1 MMNINTSLDQSFVDQ
16 IDTIQQQTNQD
27 IKQIL
32 QTAIDLYYRKIQNQE
47 NDPLVLLKQSKFIGC
62 GESDPDLSSTYK
74 TKLKTILDE
83 SL

>member
-1 MMNINTSLDQSFVDQ
+1 MNINTSLDQSVLEK

-27 IKQIL
+27 VKQIIKA
-32 QTAIDLYYRKIQNQE
+32 AIELYYQQIQKQE
-47 NDPLVLLKQSKFIGC
+47 NDPLAVLKQSKFIGC

-74 TKLKTILDE
+74 SKLKTVLED

>member
-1 MMNINTSLDQSFVDQ
+1 MNLDTSLDQIVLDK
-16 IDTIQQQTNQD
+16 INIIQQQTNQD

-32 QTAIDLYYRKIQNQE
+32 QTAINLYYQKIQQPE
-47 NDPLVLLKQSKFIGC
+47 NDPLALLKQSEFIGC

-74 TKLKTILDE
+74 TQLKTILEE

>member
-1 MMNINTSLDQSFVDQ
+1 MNLDTSLDQIVLDK
-16 IDTIQQQTNQD
+16 INIIQQQTNQD

-32 QTAIDLYYRKIQNQE
+32 QTAIDLYYQKIQQPE
-47 NDPLVLLKQSKFIGC
+47 NDPLALLKQSEFIGC

-74 TKLKTILDE
+74 TQLKTILEE